1 MTGVQTCASS
11 DLTTYLGEM
20 VGAGLIAGMDG
31 MVTGVES
38 SANRLSLATLPT
50 TDSGNSRYGG
60 SISGPSTS
68 AKLDE
73 VIDAINRGQVIMMD
87 SGALVGE
94 TSKQM
99 DVALGQRGSLGG
111 RHKL

>member
-1 MTGVQTCASS
+1 
-11 DLTTYLGEM
+11 
-20 VGAGLIAGMDG
+20 
-31 MVTGVES
+31 
-38 SANRLSLATLPT
+38 
-50 TDSGNSRYGG
+50 
-60 SISGPSTS
+60 
-68 AKLDE
+68 
-73 VIDAINRGQVIMMD
+73 MMD